1 MNAENRPDPA
11 EAAAEK
17 AQGPE
22 GSEDHLVEQAGGF
35 EKVGESEPPAG
46 AEDSADDPGA

>member
-35 EKVGESEPPAG
+35 EKVGESEPAG
-46 AEDSADDPGA
+46 GEDSAADQDA